1 MKIIQKRKSEIRF
14 RNDSSYRNKY
24 AYNVLSMKLW
34 EVGKFIGYVSAFNV
48 FIKKNSLFIQCSN
61 YHKFHNF
68 LTYAS
73 CPVFLRLDFRIDTVY
88 LLKCK
93 TQITVK
99 FCLLLTLK

>member
-1 MKIIQKRKSEIRF
+1 MHIMFE
-14 RNDSSYRNKY
+14 
-24 AYNVLSMKLW
+24 
-34 EVGKFIGYVSAFNV
+34 EVGKPIGYVSAFNV
-48 FIKKNSLFIQCSN
+48 FIKKNLLFIQCSN

-99 FCLLLTLK
+99 FCLLLTIK